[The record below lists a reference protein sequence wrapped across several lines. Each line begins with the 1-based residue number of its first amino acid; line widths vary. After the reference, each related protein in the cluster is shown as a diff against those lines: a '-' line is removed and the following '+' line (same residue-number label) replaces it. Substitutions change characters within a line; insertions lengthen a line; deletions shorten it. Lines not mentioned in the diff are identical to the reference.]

1 MNIRR
6 ARLATIWMTAIVAIV
21 TTAATIMAFVLVG
34 IVLTSMPLGVD
45 VRLFYGDAVS
55 ILDSVHCTQNVFH
68 KTDSLLVVDDVGCYD
83 CILLC
88 RY

>member
-6 ARLATIWMTAIVAIV
+6 ARLATILMAAIVAIV
-21 TTAATIMAFVLVG
+21 ITAATIMAFVLVG

-55 ILDSVHCTQNVFH
+55 ILDSDHYTQSVFH
-68 KTDSLLVVDDVGCYD
+68 KS
-83 CILLC
+83 
-88 RY
+88 